1 MKREEI
7 ENILVMGR
15 SGAGKQPRINVLLEE
30 FSLEQISTGDIFRHY
45 MGVFNNIDYKDSPD
59 VFWDKEG
66 NWFLDDEIM
75 IKMIARGSGKEHEN
89 ISEML
94 LGLKAKYFVD
104 NGQYVPD
111 RITNSLFQDYFSRTN
126 YRGKVLDGYPRTV
139 GQARFLLE
147 LAEEKNF
154 SINFGVL
161 VDNREEAIIK
171 RLLGRR
177 ICPSCKK
184 VFHLEFKPPRDGK
197 SCTECGSGVI
207 QRSDDTEEKIISR
220 LREFT
225 QKTAPA
231 IEYLVENGLP
241 MVVVPGHLEIFSPE
255 NVRRSVMME
264 VETLLE

>member
-15 SGAGKQPRINVLLEE
+15 SGAGKQPRINILIEE

-45 MGVFNNIDYKDSPD
+45 MGVFKNVDHKGDLD
-59 VFWDKEG
+59 VFWDEG
-66 NWFLDDEIM
+66 GKWFLDDEIM
-75 IKMIARGSGKEHEN
+75 IKIITDESGREHEN
-89 ISEML
+89 ISEIL

-126 YRGKVLDGYPRTV
+126 YRGKVVDGYPRTV

-147 LAEEKNF
+147 LAGEKGF

-161 VDNREEAIIK
+161 VDNSEDAIIK

-197 SCTECGSGVI
+197 FCTECGAGVI

-225 QKTAPA
+225 EKTAPA
-231 IEYLVENGLP
+231 VDFLRENGLP
-241 MVVVPGHLEIFSPE
+241 IVTVAGHLDVFSPE
-255 NVRRSVMME
+255 NVRRSVMRE
-264 VETLLE
+264 VEKLLD